1 MNLYEL
7 FENLKLALH
16 LPEDIELRWLP
27 GKGGKYRG
35 MVSKD
40 GKTIFIF
47 DRDEEEAKETLVHEC
62 IELLIVKLA
71 QLIVNPEIARKEKEL
86 YEIKEAVVETIRRLI
101 TEEEIAKKGFTEL
114 VVKEL
119 KKIDRSWVE

>member
-1 MNLYEL
+1 MNIYEL

-71 QLIVNPEIARKEKEL
+71 QLIVNPEIAREEKEL